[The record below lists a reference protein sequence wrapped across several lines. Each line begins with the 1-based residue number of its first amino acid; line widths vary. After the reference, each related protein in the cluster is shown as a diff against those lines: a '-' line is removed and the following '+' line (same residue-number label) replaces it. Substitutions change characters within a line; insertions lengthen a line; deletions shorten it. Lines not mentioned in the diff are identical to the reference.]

1 MKDSELRGIPPE
13 EFTPPKV
20 CYLLFGDYH
29 AKTNEELNSLV
40 EKVIE
45 EGDMDAEQKEWLQ
58 DTYKN
63 GGDSDKNDIALMAFI
78 HYSPYRDLLLQYAK
92 ERKLAGRQP
101 HIHNIADI
109 MMSYSRIFKV

>member
-1 MKDSELRGIPPE
+1 MNDFEPGALPSE
-13 EFTPPKV
+13 EFTPQKL
-20 CYLLFGDYH
+20 CYYLFGDYH
-29 AKTNEELNSLV
+29 AKTNEELNALV
-40 EKVIE
+40 RQVIE
-45 EGDMDAEQKEWLQ
+45 EENIDPEQKEWLR

-63 GGDSDKNDIALMAFI
+63 GGDSEKNDIAMMAFI

-92 ERKLAGRQP
+92 EKKLAGRQP